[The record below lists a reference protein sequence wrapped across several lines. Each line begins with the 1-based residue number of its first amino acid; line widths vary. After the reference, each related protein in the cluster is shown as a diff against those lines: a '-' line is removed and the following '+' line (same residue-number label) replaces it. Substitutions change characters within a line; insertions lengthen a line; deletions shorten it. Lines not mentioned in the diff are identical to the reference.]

1 MTSNSDKLR
10 SLILAAL
17 MVFSVFAGT
26 VALTG
31 SAAAEVSGNASA
43 STFYGGQEIKLN
55 SSTAGVE
62 DNKEYQIR
70 AVDTS
75 GDNDKVGSLRRTI
88 TTNGSSYA
96 SFELDGRLSEGD
108 FTIVPADAQTNPI
121 DLDGDGNRS
130 EVADDQFEVVT
141 QDLSAQF
148 DDESV
153 GNDGDQAEVDFE
165 IESNVRTSY
174 AVNVSAQDDLDVGEL
189 KDIFVNNGPYDLA
202 PNDIAPNGEN
212 EFPDADSETITIVR
226 DATATN
232 PTADGEETVNFQD
245 IDAGSYTFVTNVT
258 DTSASDTDTIEV
270 TDTGD
275 ETTGFGDNVYSDQV
289 GDVVNMTIELENT
302 DTATVQVGDQSEDG
316 YAVAAEIED
325 ENEDGVAYV
334 EFNSFEAGSGSGA
347 LSAGD
352 DDTDVSQVGK
362 TGFSGTPG
370 VDALESGDYSLFVTA
385 DTPKDTYESSD
396 ADARGTLSLS
406 EGTVDNLQMW
416 TVPEDA
422 LSDLQSADAEDVS
435 GYAQAGNLT
444 QTSTIAQ
451 GDGVVVQVEASGLE
465 GAFTGT
471 DSASDYESIVGNNS
485 VATNESA
492 ELPATLV
499 FETQTGKNSQGNNDV
514 TFGELNNVSN
524 IEVLYDDDNDAHYVT
539 FSSDDFIDAV
549 NAENND
555 SSTDLHSDGDD
566 YIANFTVYDENTE
579 LYEDTTTVDQEYT
592 VEDPEIELDTNAD
605 DEIVLQAGPGQEVTG
620 DTNLAPG
627 TTIEATLDSDASGDP
642 FVKRPEATVESDG
655 TFTAVADF
663 SDNSAGSEFTAEAT
677 ASDFSGN
684 LDSTSDEY
692 DGRLTEFTGE
702 PVTDTP
708 DDGTDSPD
716 TDTPDTDT
724 PDTDTPDM
732 DTDTATEE
740 TTDDGGETTE
750 TATGGSGP
758 GFTAAFALIALV
770 AAALLAVRRNN

>member
-1 MTSNSDKLR
+1 MTSNSDKFR

-26 VALTG
+26 VALSG
-31 SAAAEVSGNASA
+31 SAAAAAGNASA
-43 STFYGGQEIKLN
+43 STFYGGQELVL
-55 SSTAGVE
+55 SSSIDGVDANE
-62 DNKEYQIR
+62 DYQVR
-70 AVDTS
+70 TVDTS

-88 TTNGSSYA
+88 STNGSGLA
-96 SFELDGRLSEGD
+96 TFELDGRLSEGD
-108 FTIVPADAQTNPI
+108 FTIVPADNQGNPV
-121 DLDGDGNRS
+121 DLDNDGNRS

-141 QDLSAQF
+141 QDLSADF
-148 DDESV
+148 DDDSV

-165 IESNVRTSY
+165 VDSNVRTTY

-202 PNDIAPNGEN
+202 PNQKN
-212 EFPDADSETITIVR
+212 EYTDSDADTITIVR
-226 DATATN
+226 DATAAN
-232 PTADGEETVNFQD
+232 PTADGEETVSFQD

-258 DTSASDTDTIEV
+258 DTSASDTDSIEV

-275 ETTGFGDNVYSDQV
+275 ETTSFGDNVYSDQV

-325 ENEDGVAYV
+325 EDEDGVAYV
-334 EFNSFEAGSGSGA
+334 EFNSFQAGSGSGA

-362 TGFSGTPG
+362 TGFTGTPG
-370 VDALESGDYSLFVTA
+370 VDALESGDYSMFVTA
-385 DTPKDTYESSD
+385 DTPSSTYDSSD

-416 TVPEDA
+416 TVPEDT
-422 LSDLQSADAEDVS
+422 LSDLQNAEAEDVS
-435 GYAQAGNLT
+435 AYAQAGNLT
-444 QTSTIAQ
+444 QSSTIAQ

-471 DSASDYESIVGNNS
+471 DSASDYESIVGNES
-485 VATNESA
+485 VDATDESA
-492 ELPATLV
+492 GLPATLV
-499 FETQTGKNSQGNNDV
+499 FETSTGKNSQGNNDV
-514 TFGELNNVSN
+514 TFAELNNVSN
-524 IEVLYDDDNDAHYVT
+524 VEILYDGDNDAHYVT
-539 FSSDDFIDAV
+539 FSSDEFVNAV
-549 NAENND
+549 NNEGI
-555 SSTDLHSDGDD
+555 THSDGDD
-566 YIANFTVYDENTE
+566 YVANFTAYDDNTE

-627 TTIEATLDSDASGDP
+627 TTVETTLDSDTSGDP

-663 SDNSAGSEFTAEAT
+663 SDNSAGSEFTAEAI
-677 ASDFSGN
+677 APDFSGTI
-684 LDSTSDEY
+684 DSTSDEY
-692 DGRLTEFTGE
+692 DGRLTEFTGS

-708 DDGTDSPD
+708 DNGTDSPD